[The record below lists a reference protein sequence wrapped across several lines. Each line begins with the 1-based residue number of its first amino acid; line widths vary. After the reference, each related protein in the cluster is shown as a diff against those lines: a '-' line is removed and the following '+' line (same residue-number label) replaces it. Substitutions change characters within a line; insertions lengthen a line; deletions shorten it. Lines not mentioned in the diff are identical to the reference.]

1 MNGLNTLMND
11 LKQNLINDIN
21 GSMLPVG
28 IAYYIVKDVLN
39 EVEKSYEHTLALESQ
54 HQQEQENE
62 QKNVSEIETE

>member
-21 GSMLPVG
+21 SSMLPVG

-54 HQQEQENE
+54 HKQEQENE